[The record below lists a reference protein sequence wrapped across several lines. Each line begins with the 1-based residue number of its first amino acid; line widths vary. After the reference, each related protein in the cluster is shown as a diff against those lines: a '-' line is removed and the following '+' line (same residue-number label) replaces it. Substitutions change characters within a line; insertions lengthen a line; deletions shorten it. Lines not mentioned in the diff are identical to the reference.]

1 MGEYLEDK
9 LQGQYTF
16 EDTTNVAIKF
26 SIQPPGQKS
35 IDIDL
40 ILSPY
45 FADHHE
51 YLRELKRVQP
61 PALRYKMYIRLYY
74 YIILVQSVLGTII
87 FLLMHRFSVS
97 SSKYQTEFIQQQHIW
112 VCYIIVSVALTR
124 HCHTFLQAKEFIRRA
139 KAWRNIEWR
148 DSNIGK
154 PKSYMMSILVI
165 IAFDRMPFDMKKL
178 RRGGMYN
185 LVPL

>member
-1 MGEYLEDK
+1 MLPYTCTLGLTTKKAIDDGYKDYFDDMGEYLEDK

-26 SIQPPGQKS
+26 SIQPPGQNS

-61 PALRYKMYIRLYY
+61 PAMRYKMYIRLYY
-74 YIILVQSVLGTII
+74 YT
-87 FLLMHRFSVS
+87 
-97 SSKYQTEFIQQQHIW
+97 
-112 VCYIIVSVALTR
+112 
-124 HCHTFLQAKEFIRRA
+124 
-139 KAWRNIEWR
+139 
-148 DSNIGK
+148 
-154 PKSYMMSILVI
+154 
-165 IAFDRMPFDMKKL
+165 
-178 RRGGMYN
+178 
-185 LVPL
+185 

>member
-1 MGEYLEDK
+1 MYTQLPLCCSVQTLDLTVGKAIEDGYEDYFDDIGKYLEDK

-51 YLRELKRVQP
+51 YLRALKRVQP
-61 PALRYKMYIRLYY
+61 PPMRLKMLDNINIM
-74 YIILVQSVLGTII
+74 IINCGMLVHTP
-87 FLLMHRFSVS
+87 LLFHLCTGS
-97 SSKYQTEFIQQQHIW
+97 
-112 VCYIIVSVALTR
+112 L
-124 HCHTFLQAKEFIRRA
+124 
-139 KAWRNIEWR
+139 
-148 DSNIGK
+148 
-154 PKSYMMSILVI
+154 
-165 IAFDRMPFDMKKL
+165 
-178 RRGGMYN
+178 
-185 LVPL
+185 

>member
-51 YLRELKRVQP
+51 YLRKLKRVQP
-61 PALRYKMYIRLYY
+61 PDMRYKMYIRLYY
-74 YIILVQSVLGTII
+74 YIIILVQPVPGT
-87 FLLMHRFSVS
+87 LYYYLSSMHRFSVS

-112 VCYIIVSVALTR
+112 VCYIIKSRRNQLNSV
-124 HCHTFLQAKEFIRRA
+124 
-139 KAWRNIEWR
+139 
-148 DSNIGK
+148 
-154 PKSYMMSILVI
+154 
-165 IAFDRMPFDMKKL
+165 
-178 RRGGMYN
+178 
-185 LVPL
+185 